1 MAKTQGEHGKDWIM
15 TESLRVLETYGSD
28 QITLRQLYYRLVSVG
43 LKNCLQSYKR
53 VVAVLGEA
61 RKEGLVPYEAF
72 EDRDRAIV
80 GQTES
85 EVKVLS
91 DEIETAKRQIQLWL
105 TNYRLN
111 KWSNQPYYVEV
122 WIEKKA
128 LQGVL
133 QELTW
138 TDKIGLFACKGYP
151 SLSAL
156 SEASQRFIEAR
167 DQGHKPVIVYL
178 GDYDPTGE
186 DIPRSIEASMTDL
199 FGVEVIVNRIAL
211 TEAQVREYN
220 LPPAPVKDTDSRSAS
235 WTGLGQVELDA
246 LEPSLLKSMTKE
258 AVRGYFDKELYKELQ
273 AKETEER
280 EAYQTALKEYV
291 VSGDLESNMED

>member
-1 MAKTQGEHGKDWIM
+1 MTKTQGEHGKDWIM
-15 TESLRVLETYGSD
+15 TESLKVLETYGSD

-72 EDRDRAIV
+72 EDRDRALV
-80 GQTES
+80 GSTES
-85 EVKVLS
+85 EIKVLS
-91 DEIETAKRQIQLWL
+91 EEIETAKEQVMAWL
-105 TNYRLN
+105 NNYRLN
-111 KWSNQPYYVEV
+111 RWSNQPYYVEV

-133 QELTW
+133 QEFTW
-138 TDKIGLFACKGYP
+138 SDRIGLFACKGYP

-156 SEASQRFIEAR
+156 SEASQRFIQAR
-167 DQGHKPVIVYL
+167 DQGHEPVIIYL

-186 DIPRSIEASMTDL
+186 DIPRSIEASMIEL
-199 FGVEVIVNRIAL
+199 FGVSVKVDRIAL
-211 TEAQVREYN
+211 TEEQVRAYN
-220 LPPAPVKDTDSRSAS
+220 LPPAPVKDTDSRSAN

-246 LEPSLLKSMTKE
+246 LEPSLLKTMTRK
-258 AVRGYFDKELYKELQ
+258 AIKSYFDEGLYQDLKDLEKEQRIAYRQ
-273 AKETEER
+273 ALR
-280 EAYQTALKEYV
+280 EYV
-291 VSGDLESNMED
+291 VSGQLETDM

>member
-1 MAKTQGEHGKDWIM
+1 MAKKQGEHGKDWIM
-15 TESLRVLETYGSD
+15 KESLRVLETYGSD

-43 LKNCLQSYKR
+43 LPNCDKSYKR
-53 VVAVLGEA
+53 IVAVLGDM

-72 EDRDRAIV
+72 EDRDRAII

-91 DEIETAKRQIQLWL
+91 DEIETAKRQIQFCLI
-105 TNYRLN
+105 NYRLN
-111 KWSNQPYYVEV
+111 KWSNQRFYVEV

-133 QELTW
+133 QELIW
-138 TDKIGLFACKGYP
+138 SERIGLFACKGYP

-167 DQGHKPVIVYL
+167 EQGHEPVIVYL
-178 GDYDPTGE
+178 GDYDPSGI
-186 DIPRSIEASMTDL
+186 DITRNIGASL
-199 FGVEVIVNRIAL
+199 LENFGVSVKVDRIAL
-211 TEAQVREYN
+211 TEEQVISYN

-258 AVRGYFDKELYKELQ
+258 AVRGYFDKELYKDLQ

>member
-1 MAKTQGEHGKDWIM
+1 MTRTQGEHGKDWIM

-53 VVAVLGEA
+53 VVAIMGEA
-61 RKEGLVPYEAF
+61 RRSGEVPYEAF
-72 EDRDRAIV
+72 EDRDRAMV
-80 GQTES
+80 GQTEA
-85 EVKVLS
+85 EVKTLS
-91 DEIETAKRQIQLWL
+91 EEIETTKSQIQAWL
-105 TNYRLN
+105 SNYGLN
-111 KWSNQPYYVEV
+111 RWSNQPYFVEV

-138 TDKIGLFACKGYP
+138 TDRIGLFACKGYP

-156 SEASQRFIEAR
+156 SEASKRFEEAVER
-167 DQGHKPVIVYL
+167 GQKPVIIYM

-186 DIPRSIEASMTDL
+186 DIPRAIQDSLLND
-199 FGVEVIVNRIAL
+199 FGVEIELVRIAL
-211 TEAQVREYN
+211 TEEQVKFYK

-235 WTGLGQVELDA
+235 WDGLGQVELDA
-246 LEPSLLKSMTKE
+246 LEPSLLK
-258 AVRGYFDKELYKELQ
+258 RL
-273 AKETEER
+273 AKESIKKYWSEDKYRELKHIQSEER
-280 EAYQTALKEYV
+280 QAYQKALKEYV
-291 VSGDLESNMED
+291 ISGKLETDMQE